1 MPNHIILAS
10 GAVVAVSVVVATAIA
25 IYENPDLRRYSEDMR
40 RRINLALQQ
49 LGDGIAPA
57 ASGAPLYNRP
67 EDADGFLETRRG
79 AGAEPGVDAD
89 EDSRRRQ
96 REELMYWNS
105 MLLKKQQDEKEAEK
119 QGEKMV
125 QRPRGTSFDDFM
137 KPAPNSEEGG
147 AYVIHSGAQVHDTT
161 GGLRNRTEGM
171 RGFAA
176 ASAFANPFADE
187 FTIGSDYE
195 TEAKPSMHPSM
206 KAPSDIYSATTRDDV
221 AEVASVAPSSNL
233 IEFDEPRSLDE
244 IMIAGQE
251 GQEDAYSSIQAWA
264 RESSRNFYSPL
275 PETPQVARSEV
286 TTEEEEDS
294 SDEEDG
300 QLTPTDS
307 VSVIGSQISRPS
319 ETLDVLS
326 ESSGMMTPASW
337 SEVGSV
343 ISESEANGP
352 IHS

>member
-57 ASGAPLYNRP
+57 SGAPLYNRP

-89 EDSRRRQ
+89 EESRRRQ

-105 MLLKKQQDEKEAEK
+105 MLLKKQQDEKDAGEK
-119 QGEKMV
+119 QEEKMV

-137 KPAPNSEEGG
+137 RPAQDSEQG
-147 AYVIHSGAQVHDTT
+147 AYVIQTGAQVHDTT
-161 GGLRNRTEGM
+161 GGLRNRSEGL
-171 RGFAA
+171 RGFAT

-187 FTIGSDYE
+187 FTVGSDFE
-195 TEAKPSMHPSM
+195 TEAKPSMQHSM
-206 KAPSDIYSATTRDDV
+206 KAPSDIYSATTRDDIP
-221 AEVASVAPSSNL
+221 EVASVAQSSNL
-233 IEFDEPRSLDE
+233 IEFDEPPSLDE

-251 GQEDAYSSIQAWA
+251 GKEDAYSSIQAWA

-286 TTEEEEDS
+286 AEEDS
-294 SDEEDG
+294 SNEEDG

>member
-25 IYENPDLRRYSEDMR
+25 IYENPDLRRYSE
-40 RRINLALQQ
+40 
-49 LGDGIAPA
+49 
-57 ASGAPLYNRP
+57 
-67 EDADGFLETRRG
+67 DGFLETRRG

-105 MLLKKQQDEKEAEK
+105 MLLKKQQDEKEAER

-195 TEAKPSMHPSM
+195 TEAKPSMHPST
-206 KAPSDIYSATTRDDV
+206 KAPSDIYSATTKDDV

-275 PETPQVARSEV
+275 PETPQVARSEA
-286 TTEEEEDS
+286 TEEEEDS